1 LSAEDLVNLL
11 RVRELTIATAE
22 SLTAG
27 LISSELAAVAGAS
40 KALKGGVVTY
50 QDEVKVSS
58 LGVREET
65 LKQYGA
71 VSSQVAIEMAQ
82 GALAKFSADC
92 AVSSTG
98 IAGPDTVEGK
108 PVGLVFIGFADQA
121 GVVSKELN
129 LSGDR
134 AQIRKMAA
142 IAGIELALEILQ
154 NR

>member
-71 VSSQVAIEMAQ
+71 VSSQVAKEMAQ
-82 GALAKFSADC
+82 AALAKFSTDC